1 LKIAWLFP
9 GQGTQAVGMGQELY
23 SGSPAARAVLDLADR
38 TLGFPLTRVLFQ
50 GPAEELQLTINA
62 QPAIMGVS
70 LASLAAFRE
79 AWIAGGA
86 GEVPRP
92 AFVAGHSVGE
102 YAALVASGA
111 CDEATGFRLVR
122 ARAEATHA
130 AGVERPGSMTAVL
143 GLSRVAVE
151 EACRKARE
159 EVPGSYVSVANH
171 NAETQV
177 SIAGDSAGLEAA
189 ARYCQA
195 AGARRC
201 VPLSVSAA
209 FHSDAMRPAA
219 VALSKA
225 VEMAEIQ
232 DAVVPLLAN
241 VNAAPLTEASEL
253 RRELV
258 AQVASPV
265 LWADSMRVMLDAGV
279 GAFLEFGSG
288 QVLTNLLQRLESAPK
303 AMAVNDP
310 GSARQAVTWLREL
323 A

>member
-1 LKIAWLFP
+1 
-9 GQGTQAVGMGQELY
+9 MGQELY
-23 SGSPAARAVLDLADR
+23 SGSPGARAVLDLADR

-102 YAALVASGA
+102 YAALVAAGA

-122 ARAEATHA
+122 ARAEAMHA
-130 AGVERPGSMTAVL
+130 AGLERPGSMTAVL

-265 LWADSMRVMLDAGV
+265 LWADSMRAMLNAGV

-288 QVLTNLLQRLESAPK
+288 QVLTNLVQRLDQASK
-303 AMAVNDP
+303 AIAVNDSD
-310 GSARQAVTWLREL
+310 SAHQAVAWLGTL
-323 A
+323 D

>member
-1 LKIAWLFP
+1 L
-9 GQGTQAVGMGQELY
+9 
-23 SGSPAARAVLDLADR
+23 
-38 TLGFPLTRVLFQ
+38 LFQ
-50 GPAEELQLTINA
+50 GPADELQLTINA
-62 QPAIMGVS
+62 QPAIMAVS

-79 AWIAGGA
+79 AWMADGA
-86 GEVPRP
+86 GDVPP
-92 AFVAGHSVGE
+92 PEYVAGHSVGE
-102 YAALVASGA
+102 YAALVAAGA

-122 ARAEATHA
+122 ARAEAMHA
-130 AGVERPGSMTAVL
+130 AGLERPGSMTAVL
-143 GLSRVAVE
+143 GLSRAAVE
-151 EACRKARE
+151 EACRKARK

-177 SIAGDSAGLEAA
+177 SMAGDSAGLEAA

-225 VEMAEIQ
+225 VELAEIQ
-232 DAVVPLLAN
+232 DAAVPLLAN
-241 VNAAPLTEASEL
+241 VVAAPLTEASEL

-258 AQVASPV
+258 AQVARPV
-265 LWADSMRVMLDAGV
+265 LWADSMRAMLDAGV

-288 QVLTNLLQRLESAPK
+288 QVLTNLVQRLDQAPK
-303 AMAVNDP
+303 AMAVNDSD
-310 GSARQAVTWLREL
+310 SAHRAVAWLGTL
-323 A
+323 D